1 MHASAQKAPY
11 KIFFET
17 LGNKARW
24 RMVHCMMG
32 NGPIGATA
40 IAKKTGLEQSL
51 VSHHLRRLLRCGFV
65 TVKPNGRERVY
76 TLNRTTIKPLL
87 KLMDSHLEKF
97 CKKCR

>member
-1 MHASAQKAPY
+1 MVASTHQEPY

-24 RMVHCMMG
+24 NMVHSMMR
-32 NGPIGATA
+32 NGPIGATR
-40 IAKKTGLEQSL
+40 IAQKTGLEQSL

-97 CKKCR
+97 CEKCW